1 MEREN
6 CCDVELLSGGQL
18 SGIVPCAGGLF
29 SSPIK
34 QRGGGNASGEADKI
48 ANSKKALQLFMTNT
62 HAEIGRPPSMN
73 FPASATPP
81 AHGQRLRFSLAGMFV
96 ATFGIAVGLACWR
109 AVGGDW
115 RSVPYGAFAAF
126 AAWFMIG
133 ISQEIAW
140 RLRLRASPELPREI
154 RTGLICQIAVSLSL
168 IALLLAV
175 IGREVV
181 DRFQISDIRERFP
194 ESWAATRTLF
204 EAGFL
209 LVVLIAY
216 GRWERL
222 PNEARLGFSR
232 NWRFVVDSFA
242 LAAGVGLLGLLLAKN
257 LEMHGWVWLAIR
269 GVENYVPTR
278 WGGRLFS
285 SREIPDGAFFDQFF
299 LLGCGAVGLLG
310 AAMAAVLSGVRGRRA
325 ANSSPVGLRL
335 ATLACLSGVVWLL
348 SWCYFIGLPRLSPSF
363 AEEVARQPE
372 VNFLL
377 AVVLMNAVS
386 MAAATRI
393 ASHAVNISPLVAPPR
408 FLHRR
413 KDVIAACLLGV
424 LLWLIGDVLLFARF
438 ASPMPPTP
446 LWFDWPSWARWLN
459 YIGECTQ
466 IHEPAKI
473 LSVVAVMVL
482 LPWMWRRDSSANEQA
497 TGFISV
503 DTGEFVS
510 TWVGMIAILVVA
522 GPVFAWWGFAL
533 TLKYLLQ
540 Q

>member
-1 MEREN
+1 
-6 CCDVELLSGGQL
+6 
-18 SGIVPCAGGLF
+18 
-29 SSPIK
+29 
-34 QRGGGNASGEADKI
+34 
-48 ANSKKALQLFMTNT
+48 
-62 HAEIGRPPSMN
+62 
-73 FPASATPP
+73 
-81 AHGQRLRFSLAGMFV
+81 LA
-96 ATFGIAVGLACWR
+96 
-109 AVGGDW
+109 
-115 RSVPYGAFAAF
+115 
-126 AAWFMIG
+126 
-133 ISQEIAW
+133 
-140 RLRLRASPELPREI
+140 
-154 RTGLICQIAVSLSL
+154 CQIAVSLSL
-168 IALLLAV
+168 IGLLLAV
-175 IGREVV
+175 IGREIV
-181 DRFQISDIRERFP
+181 DRFQISDIRGRFP

-209 LVVLIAY
+209 LVVVIAY
-216 GRWERL
+216 GPWGRL

-232 NWRFVVDSFA
+232 NWRFVVDGFA
-242 LAAGVGLLGLLLAKN
+242 LAAGAGLLGLLLAKN

-285 SREIPDGAFFDQFF
+285 SREIPDRAFFDQFF
-299 LLGCGAVGLLG
+299 LLGCGAVGLLA
-310 AAMAAVLSGVRGRRA
+310 AAMAALVSGVKGRRA
-325 ANSSPVGLRL
+325 TKSSPVVLWL
-335 ATLACLSGVVWLL
+335 VMLACLSGVVWLL
-348 SWCYFIGLPRLSPSF
+348 SWCYSIGLPRLSPSF

-386 MAAATRI
+386 LAGALRFASQPVCI
-393 ASHAVNISPLVAPPR
+393 ADLHSSRN

-413 KDVIAACLLGV
+413 RDVVAVCLLGV

-438 ASPMPPTP
+438 AGSMPPSP

-459 YIGECTQ
+459 YIGECAQ

-482 LPWMWRRDSSANEQA
+482 LPWMWRRSSANEQV